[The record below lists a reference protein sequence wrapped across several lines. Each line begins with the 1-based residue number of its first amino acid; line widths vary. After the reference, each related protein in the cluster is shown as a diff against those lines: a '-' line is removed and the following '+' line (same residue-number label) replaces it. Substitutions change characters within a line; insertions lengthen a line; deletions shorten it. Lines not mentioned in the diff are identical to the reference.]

1 MRYAIPLALL
11 LLAGCAKLPLD
22 DHGPVGDFTLTDRSG
37 KTVTQ
42 DTLKGKV
49 WIASFV
55 FVRCTSHC
63 PQITNTVRDLQTRL
77 RDVKDVRFVTFTVD
91 PTHDRE
97 KELQEYAEKFQADPE
112 KWLFLTGSE
121 SEINRLLNE
130 QFKVGGKAGEVM
142 HSTRLILVDRNGH
155 IRAEPDRYS
164 YSGMA
169 DLDLRAADSPAADR
183 EEAEEKAKVVA
194 AVRWLT
200 GPSWDFPLFHAV
212 LNSLATVLLVIGG
225 LAIKFRAIRLHITC
239 MVTTLCVST
248 LFLGSYLYYHLVVKS
263 SIATRFMDQNPTA
276 PAWVA
281 NLYYAI
287 LLSHTILAV
296 VITPLALWTAYL
308 GWTNQ
313 LDRHRPLAKWVLP
326 LWLYVTVT
334 GVVVYV
340 LLYRVYS

>member
-22 DHGPVGDFTLTDRSG
+22 DLGPVGDFSLTERSG

-49 WIASFV
+49 WIASFI
-55 FVRCTSHC
+55 FTRCHTHC
-63 PQITNTVRDLQTRL
+63 PRITNTVSDLQEKL
-77 RDVKDVRFVTFTVD
+77 RDVKDVRFVTITID
-91 PTHDRE
+91 PTHDTPEVLR
-97 KELQEYAEKFQADPE
+97 KYAAEHEAHPE
-112 KWLFLTGSE
+112 RWLFLTGDE
-121 SEINRLLNE
+121 SEIDRLLNQ
-130 QFKVGGKAGEVM
+130 QFKVGGKSGELM
-142 HSTRLILVDRNGH
+142 HSTRLVLVDRDGH
-155 IRAEPDRYS
+155 MQAEPGRGS
-164 YSGMA
+164 FTGMA
-169 DLDLRAADSPAADR
+169 DTELREANPASADR
-183 EEAEEKAKVVA
+183 EEAEEQRKIVA
-194 AVRWLT
+194 AVRSLT
-200 GPSWDFPLFHAV
+200 GPAWDFPLFHAA

-225 LAIKFRAIRLHITC
+225 LAIKFRAVRLHITC

-276 PAWVA
+276 PAWMA

-313 LDRHRPLAKWVLP
+313 LARHRPLAKWVLP

-334 GVVVYV
+334 GVAVYV
-340 LLYRVYS
+340 LLYRVY